1 MNFYKDSLISYN
13 IYIRKS
19 FLFTRVFIDG
29 IIKKLYTGG
38 AEFLNC
44 LSKVLEKDLLFV
56 IKPYEISRNQL
67 IELIKNH
74 PEIKFISLMGI
85 DLSGNDTDVKIPI
98 KNFISNCDEFLSGGV
113 QTDGSSVVL
122 PGIATLNNGK
132 VDIIADLNSNWYVD
146 YNFEHI
152 DSNID
157 KPVGTLRIPS
167 FLYHNG
173 KAVDSRSILNKA
185 INSFST
191 TLLQLIKDNP
201 SLLDDTNI
209 KPELIDKIILT
220 SATEL
225 EFWVKTPNDAADVE
239 ALSAS
244 QVLQEQY
251 WKRTKGSVRTAM
263 EQSLLLMDRYELSPE
278 MGHKEVGG
286 VKAKLDDSGNLTHIM
301 EQLEIDWKYSSSL
314 QAADNDL
321 LTRTI
326 IKEVF
331 RKNSL
336 EVTFQAKPI
345 EGVAGNGKHTHIG
358 VAAKLKDG
366 SIINL
371 FSPGNMYSSF
381 LNKIGYGAL
390 MGLLHN
396 YEVINPLISPTID
409 SLNRLK
415 PGFEAPVC
423 IVASLGHNINLP
435 SRNRT
440 VLIGLIRDLSNPLA
454 TRFEVRSPNPMTN
467 SYLAIAAFYQSM
479 IDGIKAV
486 AASGYSINKL
496 HNNLI
501 KSKGEDKFYLSKN
514 REYVSEKNIY
524 EEYTDK
530 ERENLFGVHPTTVY
544 ENMMSFSKYPE
555 KTKVL
560 LDNDVITEPII
571 NSFISASFTR
581 WVTELL
587 NRYIP
592 ETIDLVRSCRQIHN
606 VNEAADMDIC
616 HWNKI
621 NNLRHY
627 LVKDTM
633 NEKSLI
639 SRIKEA
645 ANNKCMEDL
654 SNLQIQLNDKI
665 KELKEE
671 YNTYRKNLIDI
682 E

>member
-1 MNFYKDSLISYN
+1 M
-13 IYIRKS
+13 
-19 FLFTRVFIDG
+19 
-29 IIKKLYTGG
+29 
-38 AEFLNC
+38 NC

-56 IKPYEISRNQL
+56 IKPYEINKNNL
-67 IELIKNH
+67 IELIENH

-98 KNFISNCDEFLSGGV
+98 KNFINNCDEFLSGGI

-122 PGIATLNNGK
+122 PGIATLNDGK
-132 VDIIADLNSNWYVD
+132 VDIVADLNSNWYVD

-152 DSNID
+152 DINID

-173 KAVDSRSILNKA
+173 RPVDARSILNKA

-191 TLLQLIKDNP
+191 TLLQLIKNNS
-201 SLLDDTNI
+201 SLLDDTNVT
-209 KPELIDKIILT
+209 PELIDEIVLT

-225 EFWVKTPNDAADVE
+225 EFWVKTPNDDADAE

-263 EQSLLLMDRYELSPE
+263 EQALLLMDRYELSPE

-286 VKAKLDDSGNLTHIM
+286 VKAKLDESGNLTHIM
-301 EQLEIDWKYSSSL
+301 EQLEIDWKYSTAL

-321 LTRTI
+321 LVRTI

-331 RKNSL
+331 RKNGL

-345 EGVAGNGKHTHIG
+345 EGVAGSGKHTHIG
-358 VAAKLKDG
+358 VAAKLKNG
-366 SIINL
+366 SVVNL
-371 FSPGNMYSSF
+371 FSPGNMNSSF
-381 LNKIGYGAL
+381 MNKIGYGAL

-396 YEVINPLISPTID
+396 YEIVNPFVSSTID

-423 IVASLGHNINLP
+423 IVASLGHNVNVP

-440 VLIGLIRDLSNPLA
+440 VLIGLIRDMGNPLA

-467 SYLAIAAFYQSM
+467 SYLALAAFYQSM
-479 IDGIKAV
+479 LDGIKAI
-486 AASGYSINKL
+486 ASTSYSINQL
-496 HNNLI
+496 HDNII
-501 KSKGEDKFYLSKN
+501 KPKGEDKFYLNKD
-514 REYVSEKNIY
+514 REYISEKNIY

-530 ERENLFGVHPTTVY
+530 ERESLFGVHPSTVY
-544 ENMMSFSKYPE
+544 ENLMSFNKYHE

-560 LDNDVITEPII
+560 LENDVMTESII
-571 NSFISASFTR
+571 NSFVSATFTR
-581 WVTELL
+581 WITELL

-592 ETIDLVRSCRQIHN
+592 ETIDLVRSCKQIHN
-606 VNEAADMDIC
+606 VSEATDMDIC
-616 HWNKI
+616 HWNRI
-621 NNLRHY
+621 NSLRHY

-645 ANNKCMEDL
+645 AINKNMKEL
-654 SNLQIQLNDKI
+654 SNLQIQLNDKV

-671 YNTYRKNLIDI
+671 YNAYKKNLIDI

>member
-1 MNFYKDSLISYN
+1 M
-13 IYIRKS
+13 
-19 FLFTRVFIDG
+19 
-29 IIKKLYTGG
+29 
-38 AEFLNC
+38 NC
-44 LSKVLEKDLLFV
+44 LSKVLEEDLLFV
-56 IKPYEISRNQL
+56 VKPYELSKE
-67 IELIKNH
+67 ELIKLLKNH
-74 PEIKFISLMGI
+74 PEIKFVSLMGI

-98 KNFISNCDEFLSGGV
+98 KAFLNNIDEFLSGGI

-132 VDIIADLNSNWYVD
+132 VDIVADLESNWFVD

-152 DSNID
+152 DSVID

-167 FLYHNG
+167 FLYHNE
-173 KAVDSRSILNKA
+173 KAVDSRSVLKRA
-185 INSFST
+185 VDSFCD
-191 TLLQLIKDNP
+191 TLLKLIKENP
-201 SLLDDTNI
+201 ALLEGTNI
-209 KPELIDKIILT
+209 KSDQIDKIMLT

-225 EFWVKTPNDAADVE
+225 EFWVKTPNDDADVE

-263 EQSLLLMDRYELSPE
+263 EQSLLLMDKYELSPE

-321 LTRTI
+321 LVRTI

-331 RKNSL
+331 RKNTL

-345 EGVAGNGKHTHIG
+345 EGVAGSGKHMHLG

-366 SIINL
+366 STVNL
-371 FSPGNMYSSF
+371 FSPGNMKDSF
-381 LNKIGYGAL
+381 MNKIGYGAL

-396 YEVINPLISPTID
+396 YEVINPFISSTID

-423 IVASLGHNINLP
+423 IVASLGHNIDIP

-440 VLIGLIRDLSNPLA
+440 VLVGLIRDMSNPLA
-454 TRFEVRSPNPMTN
+454 TRFELRSPNPMTN
-467 SYLAIAAFYQSM
+467 SYLSIAAIYQAM
-479 IDGIKAV
+479 LDGIAAV
-486 AASGYSINKL
+486 AETEFTIDDL

-501 KSKGEDKFYLSKN
+501 KPRGGEKFYLDKN
-514 REYVSEKNIY
+514 REYVSEKDIY
-524 EEYTDK
+524 EEFSAE
-530 ERENLFGVHPTTVY
+530 ERAELFGIHPSTVY
-544 ENMMSFSKYPE
+544 ENMISFKKYPE

-560 LDNDVITEPII
+560 IKNNVMTETII
-571 NSFISASFTR
+571 SSFVSASFTR
-581 WVTELL
+581 WITELL

-592 ETIDLVRSCRQIHN
+592 ECIEIVRNCKQVHSI
-606 VNEAADMDIC
+606 NEATDMDIC

-639 SRIKEA
+639 S
-645 ANNKCMEDL
+645 
-654 SNLQIQLNDKI
+654 KI
-665 KELKEE
+665 KAAAMNKDFEELSYLQMLLNKTISELKEE
-671 YNTYRKNLIDI
+671 YTAYRKNLIDI

>member
-1 MNFYKDSLISYN
+1 
-13 IYIRKS
+13 
-19 FLFTRVFIDG
+19 V
-29 IIKKLYTGG
+29 
-38 AEFLNC
+38 NC
-44 LSKVLEKDLLFV
+44 LSKVLGKDLLFV
-56 IKPYEISRNQL
+56 VKPYEYSKEEL

-74 PEIKFISLMGI
+74 SEIKFISLMGI

-98 KNFISNCDEFLSGGV
+98 KNFLNNIDEFLSGGV

-132 VDIIADLNSNWYVD
+132 VDIVADLESNWFVD

-152 DSNID
+152 DSSID

-167 FLYHNG
+167 FLYHNEI
-173 KAVDSRSILNKA
+173 AVDSRSVLKRA
-185 INSFST
+185 IDSFCD
-191 TLLQLIKDNP
+191 TLLKLIKENP
-201 SLLDDTNI
+201 ALLEGTSI
-209 KPELIDKIILT
+209 KSEQIDKIVLT

-225 EFWVKTPNDAADVE
+225 EFWVKTPNDDADVE

-263 EQSLLLMDRYELSPE
+263 EQSLLLMDNYELSPE

-286 VKAKLDDSGNLTHIM
+286 VKAKLDESGNLTHIM
-301 EQLEIDWKYSSSL
+301 EQLEIDWKYSTSL

-321 LTRTI
+321 LVRTI

-345 EGVAGNGKHTHIG
+345 EGVAGNGKHMHIG
-358 VAAKLKDG
+358 VAAKLKNG
-366 SIINL
+366 STVNL
-371 FSPGNMYSSF
+371 FSPEDMRDSF
-381 LNKIGYGAL
+381 MNKIGYGAL

-396 YEVINPLISPTID
+396 YEVINPFISPTID

-423 IVASLGHNINLP
+423 IVASLGHNIDIP

-440 VLIGLIRDLSNPLA
+440 VLVGLIRDMSNPLA
-454 TRFEVRSPNPMTN
+454 TRFELRSPNPMTN
-467 SYLAIAAFYQSM
+467 SYLSIAAIYQAM
-479 IDGIKAV
+479 LDGIVAV
-486 AASGYSINKL
+486 AGSKLSIDDL
-496 HNNLI
+496 HNNII
-501 KSKGEDKFYLSKN
+501 KPKGVEKFYLDKN

-524 EEYTDK
+524 DEFSAEERA
-530 ERENLFGVHPTTVY
+530 ELFGIHPSTVY
-544 ENMMSFSKYPE
+544 ENMISFNKYPE

-560 LDNDVITEPII
+560 IKNNVMTETII
-571 NSFISASFTR
+571 NSFVSASFTR
-581 WVTELL
+581 WITELL

-592 ETIDLVRSCRQIHN
+592 ECIEIVRNCKQVHN
-606 VNEAADMDIC
+606 INEATDMDIC

-621 NNLRHY
+621 NSLRHY
-627 LVKDTM
+627 LIKDTM

-639 SRIKEA
+639 SRIKSA
-645 ANNKCMEDL
+645 AMNKDFEEL
-654 SNLQIQLNDKI
+654 SHLQLLLNKTI
-665 KELKEE
+665 TELKEE
-671 YNTYRKNLIDI
+671 YVAYRKNLIDI

>member
-1 MNFYKDSLISYN
+1 M
-13 IYIRKS
+13 
-19 FLFTRVFIDG
+19 
-29 IIKKLYTGG
+29 
-38 AEFLNC
+38 NC
-44 LSKVLEKDLLFV
+44 LSKVLKEELLFV
-56 IKPYEISRNQL
+56 VKPYEQSRNELVQL
-67 IELIKNH
+67 IKSH

-98 KNFISNCDEFLSGGV
+98 TNFLNNVDEFLSGGV

-122 PGIATLNNGK
+122 PGIATLSNGK
-132 VDIIADLNSNWYVD
+132 VDIVADLDSNWFVD

-152 DSNID
+152 DSAID

-167 FLYHNG
+167 FLYHNE
-173 KAVDSRSILNKA
+173 KAVDSRSVLKRA
-185 INSFST
+185 ISSFCNS
-191 TLLQLIKDNP
+191 LLQLIKNNP
-201 SLLDDTNI
+201 TLLEGTSI
-209 KPELIDKIILT
+209 KLEQIDKIVLT

-225 EFWVKTPNDAADVE
+225 EFWVKTPNDDADVE

-321 LTRTI
+321 LVRTI

-345 EGVAGNGKHTHIG
+345 EGVAGNGKHVHIG

-366 SIINL
+366 STVNL
-371 FSPGNMYSSF
+371 FSPEDMRYSF

-423 IVASLGHNINLP
+423 IVASLGHNISIP

-440 VLIGLIRDLSNPLA
+440 VLIGLIRDMANPLA
-454 TRFEVRSPNPMTN
+454 TRFEIRSPNPMTN
-467 SYLAIAAFYQSM
+467 SYLTIAAAYQAM
-479 IDGIKAV
+479 LDGIVAV
-486 AASGYSINKL
+486 AGANISIDEL

-501 KSKGEDKFYLSKN
+501 KPKGQEKFYLDRN

-524 EEYTDK
+524 DEYSVE
-530 ERENLFGVHPTTVY
+530 EREELFGIHPSTVY
-544 ENMMSFSKYPE
+544 ENMISFSKYPE

-560 LDNDVITEPII
+560 LNNNVITEPII
-571 NSFISASFTR
+571 NSFVSASYTR
-581 WVTELL
+581 WITELL

-592 ETIDLVRSCRQIHN
+592 ESIELVRNCKQIHN
-606 VNEAADMDIC
+606 INEATDMDIC

-639 SRIKEA
+639 SRIKVA
-645 ANNKCMEDL
+645 AINKDVEEL
-654 SNLQIQLNDKI
+654 SHLQILLNRKI
-665 KELKEE
+665 TELKDE
-671 YNTYRKNLIDI
+671 YSAYRKNLIDI
-682 E
+682 G